1 MEPFPVSREITQCQ
15 AEFGEVFCQ
24 SLRSEL
30 GTKENKNTIIMKEA
44 PQKLTTNQ
52 KLMCVAL
59 ALAFVVPAYVM
70 VERQIGP
77 GRWIIEMQDR
87 FLGGHYTGKSMLL
100 LTITEII
107 CLGIVGIVVRRITG
121 RTLVDILTKKKP
133 PHQ

>member
-1 MEPFPVSREITQCQ
+1 MN
-15 AEFGEVFCQ
+15 EV
-24 SLRSEL
+24 
-30 GTKENKNTIIMKEA
+30 

-87 FLGGHYTGKSMLL
+87 FLGGHYNGKSMLL
-100 LTITEII
+100 LTMAEII

-121 RTLVDILTKKKP
+121 RTLVDILTKRKP
-133 PHQ
+133 PQQ